1 LKGEKNMNVKYNQLK
16 NKIIYEIFPRN
27 YSKSGTFNDIYY
39 DLERIK
45 KLGVDVIWFMP
56 FYPIG
61 EKNRRGKYGS
71 PYSIM
76 KYDEISS
83 EYGNI
88 DQFKKIIK
96 KANDLDM
103 KIMIDIVFNHT
114 SNDSYLI
121 KNHKNWFNLD
131 SNGEIVRKEPDWF
144 DISDLNF
151 KNEDLWKYLINI
163 LKFWKEI
170 GVEGFRCDVASLI
183 PMEFWEKA
191 KMELDSEDRM
201 IWLAESMEP
210 EYILKL
216 RKQGFDVIS
225 DTELYKVFDYTYDYD
240 GYEKID
246 KYFRGEE
253 NFKNVVDY
261 IKIQQAIYP
270 RKYLKMRFLE
280 NHDKPRIASLI
291 SSKERLKNW
300 SVFYMLLPGSALIY
314 AGQEIKSSKKPD
326 LFEKTHIDWNEG
338 DYEFLNFIKKIIKI
352 SKKIKSECTF
362 FKLEEIKKG
371 VVLFTWKGE
380 NTNYY
385 IIINL
390 EEKYGYI
397 SLENINAEY
406 DLINEEKIELKNT
419 FKLRKDPLII
429 KSVR

>member
-1 LKGEKNMNVKYNQLK
+1 
-16 NKIIYEIFPRN
+16 
-27 YSKSGTFNDIYY
+27 
-39 DLERIK
+39 
-45 KLGVDVIWFMP
+45 
-56 FYPIG
+56 
-61 EKNRRGKYGS
+61 
-71 PYSIM
+71 
-76 KYDEISS
+76 
-83 EYGNI
+83 
-88 DQFKKIIK
+88 
-96 KANDLDM
+96 
-103 KIMIDIVFNHT
+103 
-114 SNDSYLI
+114 
-121 KNHKNWFNLD
+121 
-131 SNGEIVRKEPDWF
+131 
-144 DISDLNF
+144 
-151 KNEDLWKYLINI
+151 
-163 LKFWKEI
+163 
-170 GVEGFRCDVASLI
+170 
-183 PMEFWEKA
+183 
-191 KMELDSEDRM
+191 
-201 IWLAESMEP
+201 
-210 EYILKL
+210 
-216 RKQGFDVIS
+216 
-225 DTELYKVFDYTYDYD
+225 LYKVFDYTYDYD